1 VGPGVA
7 TGGTANQV
15 LKKVDG
21 TDYNTTWGTIAGAVY
36 QASAPSSPQTGDVW
50 VDSDAVAG
58 VLNQNDY
65 LLKADASA
73 STGYVSKVG
82 GDTVIASG
90 AAVKPLVLKGASAQT
105 ANLQEWQD
113 STGAVVASVSPTG
126 NIVGGGLVLLNS
138 TTITAQ
144 STVNIDNI
152 FTSSFRNYRVV
163 IALTTVATTGG
174 PAIQLRAGGSTNA
187 SNNYTHAGVGY
198 VSNIQNTSQYSN
210 GLSSSWQLGYVVNSL
225 GGLSSTEITIY
236 NPQQTQYSTYTG
248 ITMSTVSTT
257 NNYMFAIGGMMNVT
271 TAYDG
276 LSLVGPGNMTGV
288 IRIYGLRD

>member
-1 VGPGVA
+1 
-7 TGGTANQV
+7 
-15 LKKVDG
+15 
-21 TDYNTTWGTIAGAVY
+21 VY

-126 NIVGGGLVLLNS
+126 NIVGGGLVHIS
-138 TTITAQ
+138 TQVGTASITSFNNVFTTAYTNYRIIL
-144 STVNIDNI
+144 SMTG
-152 FTSSFRNYRVV
+152 TSSASSPLYMR
-163 IALTTVATTGG
+163 
-174 PAIQLRAGGSTNA
+174 LRAGGVDTAGAAYKYALSNLST
-187 SNNYTHAGVGY
+187 TGTV
-198 VSNIQNTSQYSN
+198 NTSQSN
-210 GLSSSWQLGYVVNSL
+210 GTDVFLLTFI
-225 GGLSSTEITIY
+225 SSTSGNISVAMDLMLPQVNTRTLGTFQLMGFDGGNFYVRNSGIQHDAVTQFDGFSILTGSAATID
-236 NPQQTQYSTYTG
+236 ST
-248 ITMSTVSTT
+248 ISV
-257 NNYMFAIGGMMNVT
+257 
-271 TAYDG
+271 
-276 LSLVGPGNMTGV
+276 
-288 IRIYGLRD
+288 YGYRKA